1 MMAGNLNYMRTLKM
15 KTLELEIMKLVA
27 GGAEPA
33 QPVCGTPCPP
43 LPICPP
49 VEIEVYLP
57 PIPSFP
63 VEPQPPSEL
72 V

>member
-1 MMAGNLNYMRTLKM
+1 M
-15 KTLELEIMKLVA
+15 KTLELEMMKLVA

-43 LPICPP
+43 LPVCPP
-49 VEIEVYLP
+49 VEIEAYVPRVP

-63 VEPQPPSEL
+63 VEPPIPSEL
-72 V
+72 A